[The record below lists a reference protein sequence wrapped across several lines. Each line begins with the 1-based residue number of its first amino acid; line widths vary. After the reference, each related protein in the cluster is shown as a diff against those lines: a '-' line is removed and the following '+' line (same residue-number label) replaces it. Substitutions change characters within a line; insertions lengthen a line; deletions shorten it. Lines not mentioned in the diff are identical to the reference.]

1 MKKVTSSA
9 LYSYER
15 TYIENQ
21 KNKLFKNGTMVKK
34 SALYVKAKNKV
45 DAINELM
52 KKCHLDIF
60 ESDELDWLNT
70 LISKGYVYV
79 SDDEEETFD
88 PMTDIQY
95 NYYCECVYE
104 V

>member
-1 MKKVTSSA
+1 MKRINCSA
-9 LYSYER
+9 LYSYDRVYE
-15 TYIENQ
+15 ENQ
-21 KNKLFKNGTMVKK
+21 KNKLFQNGVKVRK

-45 DAINELM
+45 EAINELM

-88 PMTDIQY
+88 PETDIQY